1 MKRSPLDDLHRNL
14 GGRFVEFGDWELP
27 VSYESVIAEHKAVR
41 ADAGWFDVS
50 HLGRFELTGPGA
62 HAAVRA
68 LLCNEIERIEPGKTQ
83 YTMILNEDG
92 GIIDDLIIWWLGA
105 ERFWVMPNAANQDR
119 VMSLFSE
126 RPGCK
131 ARDLREDT
139 ALLAVQGPRAP
150 DFLEQAL
157 GVRPVRSMVAELQWE
172 ESTVVL
178 AGTGY
183 TGEKGGEVCLA
194 PSAARKLVSLLIDQ
208 GVTPC
213 GLGSRDTL
221 RLEAGLPLWG
231 QDIDETTTPYEAG
244 LGFAVDLD
252 HEFLGRESLRAQEAE
267 GVDRL
272 LIGLVLQERGIPRHG
287 HAVRTENGE
296 GEVTS
301 GNLSPMLGVGVAL
314 AYVSPPPGPRVD
326 DARIEIRERW
336 VPAKITK
343 PPFHKRVGPGALGP
357 S

>member
-1 MKRSPLDDLHRNL
+1 M
-14 GGRFVEFGDWELP
+14 EFGDWELP

-62 HAAVRA
+62 HDAVRA
-68 LLCNEIERIEPGKTQ
+68 LLCNEIDRVEPGRTQ
-83 YTMILNEDG
+83 YTMILNEEG
-92 GIIDDLIIWWLGA
+92 GIIDDLIVWWWGA

-126 RPGCK
+126 QPGCETQ
-131 ARDLREDT
+131 DLREDT
-139 ALLAVQGPRAP
+139 VLLAVQGPRAP
-150 DFLEQAL
+150 DAVEQAL
-157 GVRPVRSMVAELQWE
+157 GVRPVRSAVTELRWE
-172 ESTVVL
+172 GSTVAL

-183 TGEKGGEVCLA
+183 TGEKGGEVCLE
-194 PSAARKLVSLLIDQ
+194 PPAAQKLVALLMDQ
-208 GVTPC
+208 GVVPC

-252 HEFLGRESLRAQEAE
+252 HEFVGRESLRVEQAQ

-272 LIGLVLQERGIPRHG
+272 LVGLVLQERGIPRHG
-287 HAVRTENGE
+287 YAVRTDNGE

-301 GNLSPMLGVGVAL
+301 GNLSPILGVGVAL
-314 AYVSPPPGPRVD
+314 AYVSPPPVPRVD
-326 DARIEIRERW
+326 EAWIEIRDRW

-343 PPFHKRVGPGALGP
+343 PPFHKRVGPGAPG
-357 S
+357 SS